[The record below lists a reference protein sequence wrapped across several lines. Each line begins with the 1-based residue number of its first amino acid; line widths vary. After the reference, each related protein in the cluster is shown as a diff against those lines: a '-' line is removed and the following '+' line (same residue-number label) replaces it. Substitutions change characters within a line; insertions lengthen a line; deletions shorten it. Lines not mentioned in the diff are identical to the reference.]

1 MPGNEVCSI
10 SYTSAHKQTKK
21 NKCVPLW
28 MNFLRQMV
36 SWLSFSMFNQ
46 WKAGNWLSCTPNF
59 MWERDPR
66 GVTADFPYHCIHN
79 RGTAHGT
86 ARGSRHGVGIH
97 HMYLAH
103 GEWTDLQNL
112 KHGMPQKPIGFR
124 PHFGID
130 TAVVRCFSVFS
141 ICGPINIIYKYI
153 YIYVIIY
160 IYDYICSLVINH
172 GNRKSCLWEI
182 SNKWITKI
190 RMTATC
196 APQYSLLL

>member
-1 MPGNEVCSI
+1 MPGNEVASATLRPINKQKKQMCSI
-10 SYTSAHKQTKK
+10 VDEFPQASGELIVLFHVQPVKGRKLVK
-21 NKCVPLW
+21 LH
-28 MNFLRQMV
+28 
-36 SWLSFSMFNQ
+36 
-46 WKAGNWLSCTPNF
+46 PNF

-66 GVTADFPYHCIHN
+66 GVPADFPYHCIHN

-153 YIYVIIY
+153 YICNYIYMIIY
-160 IYDYICSLVINH
+160 VPWSLTMAIGNH
-172 GNRKSCLWEI
+172 ACEKSPT
-182 SNKWITKI
+182 NGYKWITKI
-190 RMTATC
+190 RMTATW